1 MAIKKTGHFVILC
14 KGARGLES
22 KKSVGHTVTV
32 VTVTVFTEEGDR
44 FNDVDGGVRP
54 GMRRDSG

>member
-1 MAIKKTGHFVILC
+1 
-14 KGARGLES
+14 
-22 KKSVGHTVTV
+22 
-32 VTVTVFTEEGDR
+32 VTVTVFTEEVDR